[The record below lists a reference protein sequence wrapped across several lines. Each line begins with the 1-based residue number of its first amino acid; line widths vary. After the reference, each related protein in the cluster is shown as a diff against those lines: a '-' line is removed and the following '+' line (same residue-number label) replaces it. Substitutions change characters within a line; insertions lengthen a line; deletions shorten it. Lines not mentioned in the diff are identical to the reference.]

1 MTRRTTSWIA
11 LLLLAGAGAATAG
24 TFTVTLTNGT
34 TFDSRYR
41 PVEAEWDDSIVLI
54 HTDRGNPIALK
65 KDELADVTS
74 SVEESGFGYQVDT
87 TTLFVGWSPLDPV
100 EEEGEGEGG
109 RRPDRGPVF
118 EPPPPDFTLQQF
130 VNPDATGAAP
140 LPAYTGYG
148 PPQGQ

>member
-1 MTRRTTSWIA
+1 MTRRTTPLIA
-11 LLLLAGAGAATAG
+11 LLLLAGAGAAAAG

-34 TFDSRYR
+34 TFNTRYR

-100 EEEGEGEGG
+100 EEEGEEGSQQDDG
-109 RRPDRGPVF
+109 RFFEQPVPTF
-118 EPPPPDFTLQQF
+118 TVEQFINPPTEPG
-130 VNPDATGAAP
+130 VIGGV
-140 LPAYTGYG
+140 PADVGF
-148 PPQGQ
+148 